1 MHQSVLMHADIYK
14 CAKVNHIAHGAFQ
27 LHAGLQVLQPH
38 HIAAQQRFGQA
49 VAHIAPRLAQL
60 GHNIH
65 QGRFAHAKCFAQGFG
80 AAALH
85 PHRQVLHRVRADLFG
100 VTAAGFQ
107 QALGGGVAFG
117 VDGGCIQRVLGTRQA
132 QKACALF
139 KCLGAKALDLFQL
152 RTGGKRALLL
162 TPSHNIFSG
171 SVGNAGHTGQQ
182 RGGRRV
188 QIHANAVHAVFHH
201 TVQRFVQALLGHIML
216 VLAHAHGLGVN
227 FNQFGQ
233 RVLQA
238 ARNGNRAAQVDVILR
253 ELLRRQ
259 LGRRIHRST
268 GFTDDHI
275 LQVQPLFLG
284 QFTDYGGGKLLGFMP
299 GGAVADGH
307 DLHPVFQHH
316 ALDGFLGLIHPL
328 EFRHRVYHVGIQHLA
343 GGVHHGNLAAHAV
356 AGVQAHHGFAA
367 DGRLQ
372 QQLAQILAKHS
383 DGTLGGLGG

>member
-1 MHQSVLMHADIYK
+1 MTISALVGIPLSYFWGWLDDKIGTKKSCYTLAVGFLLMSVAMVMARNGNIVIV
-14 CAKVNHIAHGAFQ
+14 AMAVIGIAA
-27 LHAGLQVLQPH
+27 VH
-38 HIAAQQRFGQA
+38 HIAAQQGFGQA

-65 QGRFAHAKCFAQGFG
+65 QGGFAHAKCFAQGFG
-80 AAALH
+80 ASALH
-85 PHRQVLHRVRADLFG
+85 PYRQALHRVRADLFG

-188 QIHANAVHAVFHH
+188 QIHANAVHTVFHH

-216 VLAHAHGLGVN
+216 VLAHAHGLGVD

-238 ARNGNRAAQVDVILR
+238 ARNGHRAAQVDIILR

-299 GGAVADGH
+299 GGAIADG
-307 DLHPVFQHH
+307 PSRP
-316 ALDGFLGLIHPL
+316 APPG
-328 EFRHRVYHVGIQHLA
+328 A
-343 GGVHHGNLAAHAV
+343 G
-356 AGVQAHHGFAA
+356 
-367 DGRLQ
+367 R
-372 QQLAQILAKHS
+372 S
-383 DGTLGGLGG
+383 